1 MKLVIR
7 YAKKVNKNEFLSL
20 VQGLNFKKSLVIVK
34 DRENLDWIPLDSE
47 ISLEEERDAEEED
60 FSYNHEFVERIEVL
74 HAIYDL
80 REIMYPESKEDEDP
94 AIMDDVEAFRY
105 GFKFPESAH
114 RNLTKS
120 TLTKI
125 LKNFV
130 GFSSLADVDVW
141 KNLVDST
148 NVVFVHNTLVH
159 NTVKFLTQLFDLE
172 GVREQVK
179 AYLTNPYTYKSKG
192 LVPALEYLLNREPH
206 ITEAEK
212 RVISELLGFLQE

>member
-1 MKLVIR
+1 MKD
-7 YAKKVNKNEFLSL
+7 KE
-20 VQGLNFKKSLVIVK
+20 
-34 DRENLDWIPLDSE
+34 ELDWIPLDSE
-47 ISLEEERDAEEED
+47 ISLGEERGANEEREK
-60 FSYNHEFVERIEVL
+60 FLYNHEFVERIEVL

-80 REIMYPESKEDEDP
+80 REIMYPECKEAEEP

-125 LKNFV
+125 LKIFV
-130 GFSSLADVDVW
+130 GFSSLADVPIVKD
-141 KNLVDST
+141 LIDLT
-148 NVVFVHNTLVH
+148 DIDFVHNTLVH

-192 LVPALEYLLNREPH
+192 LAPALEYLLTREPR

-212 RVISELLGFLQE
+212 GVLSELLGFLQE

>member
-1 MKLVIR
+1 MITVGDK
-7 YAKKVNKNEFLSL
+7 E
-20 VQGLNFKKSLVIVK
+20 
-34 DRENLDWIPLDSE
+34 ELDWLSSDSE
-47 ISLEEERDAEEED
+47 ISLEKEVDEEEEE
-60 FSYNHEFVERIEVL
+60 FRYNPEFVGRIKGL

-80 REIMYPESKEDEDP
+80 CEKMYPECKDSDRP

-130 GFSSLADVDVW
+130 GFSSLADFPAAKKLVESTYVDFSY
-141 KNLVDST
+141 NE
-148 NVVFVHNTLVH
+148 LVH

-172 GVREQVK
+172 DVRAQVG
-179 AYLTNPYTYKSKG
+179 AYLSNPYTHKGKG
-192 LVPALEYLLNREPH
+192 LVPALKYLLTREPH

-212 RVISELLGFLQE
+212 RVISELLGFLQD

>member
-1 MKLVIR
+1 MKD
-7 YAKKVNKNEFLSL
+7 KE
-20 VQGLNFKKSLVIVK
+20 
-34 DRENLDWIPLDSE
+34 ELDWIPLDSE
-47 ISLEEERDAEEED
+47 ISLGEERGANEEREK
-60 FSYNHEFVERIEVL
+60 FLYNHEFVERIEKL

-80 REIMYPESKEDEDP
+80 REIMYPGSKEAEEP

-130 GFSSLADVDVW
+130 GFSSLADVPIVKD
-141 KNLVDST
+141 LIDLT
-148 NVVFVHNTLVH
+148 DIDFVHNTLVH

-172 GVREQVK
+172 GVREQVR
-179 AYLTNPYTYKSKG
+179 AYLSNPYTIKSKG
-192 LVPALEYLLNREPH
+192 LAPALEYLLTREPR

-212 RVISELLGFLQE
+212 RVISELLGFL

>member
-1 MKLVIR
+1 MKD
-7 YAKKVNKNEFLSL
+7 
-20 VQGLNFKKSLVIVK
+20 K
-34 DRENLDWIPLDSE
+34 DELDWLPSDSE
-47 ISLEEERDAEEED
+47 ISLGEERNANEED
-60 FSYNHEFVERIEVL
+60 AGDERFLYNPEFVERIEVL

-80 REIMYPESKEDEDP
+80 REIMYPESKEAEEP
-94 AIMDDVEAFRY
+94 AIMNDVDAFRY

-130 GFSSLADVDVW
+130 GFSSLADVGVW
-141 KNLVDST
+141 DNIIDLTDL
-148 NVVFVHNTLVH
+148 VFVHNTLVH

-179 AYLTNPYTYKSKG
+179 AYLSNPYTHKSKG
-192 LVPALEYLLNREPH
+192 LVPALENLLIREPR

-212 RVISELLGFLQE
+212 QVVTELLGFLQE